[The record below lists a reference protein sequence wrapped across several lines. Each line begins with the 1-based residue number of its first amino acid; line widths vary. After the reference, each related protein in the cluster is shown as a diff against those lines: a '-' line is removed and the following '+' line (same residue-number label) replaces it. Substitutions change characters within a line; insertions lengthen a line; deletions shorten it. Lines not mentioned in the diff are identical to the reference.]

1 MVTAIPL
8 ENSFMSEAEFMVFKP
23 QSNGNSTNNMVLQ
36 RALACLGLYYH
47 YDIKAVSCEV
57 FAMSMNKLKPKL
69 ENLQLDVLA
78 PKKIR
83 FNPPNENKYQEFYS
97 QILARLKSLDT
108 HRMLTLPY
116 YLNWNG
122 QDTLIQRIFEMGPDQ
137 TFHDLNKKPS
147 WFKVSIL
154 PDYKQYEKTKDGS
167 LLNKGLSFW
176 ERKFGYTWLEP
187 ESEDAPVQLELFLQ
201 EEVNKDPQKILDI
214 KILFQFY

>member
-1 MVTAIPL
+1 
-8 ENSFMSEAEFMVFKP
+8 MSEAEFMVFKP